1 MPRVTVE
8 GGRKPH
14 IVRYTMSK
22 GLKPFI
28 EFRHSMFERVYP
40 INERL
45 ANKMLQT
52 GYKQPSKFGR
62 WCPVKVSKFSATI
75 MAKFACIYI
84 NSEYF
89 ILKNDLTNDPFAAL

>member
-62 WCPVKVSKFSATI
+62 WCPVKVLSNFSARRQGQDLPVI
-75 MAKFACIYI
+75 II
-84 NSEYF
+84 QD
-89 ILKNDLTNDPFAAL
+89 ILF

>member
-62 WCPVKVSKFSATI
+62 WCPVKVSNFSVRRQGQDLPVI
-75 MAKFACIYI
+75 II
-84 NSEYF
+84 QD
-89 ILKNDLTNDPFAAL
+89 ILF

>member
-1 MPRVTVE
+1 MLQETLEEISVPRVTVE

-14 IVRYTMSK
+14 IVRYSMSK

-28 EFRHSMFERVYP
+28 DFRHSMFERVYP
-40 INERL
+40 VNERL

-62 WCPVKVSKFSATI
+62 WCPVKVLLSVFVTC
-75 MAKFACIYI
+75 FYI
-84 NSEYF
+84 FLCMCQNF
-89 ILKNDLTNDPFAAL
+89 F